1 MTRLRFRLLK
11 LKQVARRTSA
21 LSSLASLANPTTF
34 ARSSHCRCKKTTT
47 INNIGSQIIHIYNFR
62 SLGPDCLKAVNKRIM
77 RLCLSGASHPRG
89 SLPGQFAFFHTWIM
103 EYLHAW
109 VFETTYQQN
118 FEIIQLNQ
126 LILPG
131 HCTHWTS
138 RGVSWRETPRQ
149 SGTLTCQSPPTE
161 LHKDTRFISVKKQIE
176 SVNVGSNAYPTQADV
191 FIEYKIEEKKE
202 YISKHRLGRVGR

>member
-1 MTRLRFRLLK
+1 MTLQLSNCSLTCPGTPLNQDIGLCFCKLIFRQKMTRLRFRLLK
-11 LKQVARRTSA
+11 LKQVSRRTSA
-21 LSSLASLANPTTF
+21 LFSLASLANPTTF

-126 LILPG
+126 LILPAATADTG
-131 HCTHWTS
+131 L
-138 RGVSWRETPRQ
+138 REVSAGERRRVKAGPSHAKVHQRN
-149 SGTLTCQSPPTE
+149 
-161 LHKDTRFISVKKQIE
+161 FIKMLVSFQLKNKLNQ
-176 SVNVGSNAYPTQADV
+176 
-191 FIEYKIEEKKE
+191 
-202 YISKHRLGRVGR
+202 LM